1 MTAKEEAYVLE
12 MKWSRYC
19 NTWTVEAFL
28 KGFAKSNPTFTIS
41 NPTITKSN
49 PRFVYVA
56 RVRRFSDSLV
66 IHIEIKIM
74 HYEAHIRIL
83 PLLGQT
89 SAPSFGAGF
98 GQ

>member
-1 MTAKEEAYVLE
+1 MYV
-12 MKWSRYC
+12 WIQFIPFAPGITVQWRY
-19 NTWTVEAFL
+19 L

-74 HYEAHIRIL
+74 HYEAHI